1 MLILLSICFQSSSAS
16 PKMSSQIKTEPNV
29 LPNVVPHTLDDL
41 VPRVVPNVVPNV
53 IPRVFHR
60 NVSGTSFFAK
70 IGDVSFKWTIQ
81 DFKEFLELGQTI
93 VSPSFQMETTDPLLK
108 VHSYH
113 LEMEIP
119 NKQPRSKCPIF
130 LINETGGEI
139 LTKITLNGYS
149 PQHVGVNT
157 HRQCLYLSL
166 DASTVVQ
173 KDEKIKVMTVT
184 LPDSEASY
192 YFPKGVTIAITVTL
206 CQPAKQI
213 VSSF

>member
-1 MLILLSICFQSSSAS
+1 
-16 PKMSSQIKTEPNV
+16 MSSQIKTEPNA
-29 LPNVVPHTLDDL
+29 LPNAVPYTSDDL
-41 VPRVVPNVVPNV
+41 VPLVVPNVVP
-53 IPRVFHR
+53 RVFPK
-60 NVSGTSFFAK
+60 NVFGTSFFAE
-70 IGDVSFKWTIQ
+70 IGVVSFKWTIQ
-81 DFKEFLELGQTI
+81 DFKEFLELGRTI
-93 VSPSFQMETTDPLLK
+93 ISPSFQMETTDPLLK

-139 LTKITLNGYS
+139 LTKITLDGYS
-149 PQHVGVNT
+149 PQHVGYNT
-157 HRQCLYLSL
+157 LRRCLYLSL

-206 CQPAKQI
+206 CQPAKKI
-213 VSSF
+213 VS